1 MRILFIALLL
11 CSLSKFSWAQEL
23 PPDVNA
29 LKKEILELKQNV
41 DHVQLNLGLS
51 KKRFQR
57 GILVATLG
65 YSITIAG
72 GLMLGRERDE
82 LGQALLVL
90 GGATGITGTYLL
102 VDSFKFLGRAAQKQ
116 KPK

>member
-1 MRILFIALLL
+1 MRIVLVAITLLCCSQIAL
-11 CSLSKFSWAQEL
+11 AQEL
-23 PPDVNA
+23 PEDINA
-29 LKKEILELKQNV
+29 LKQEIQELNDNV
-41 DHVQLNLGLS
+41 NHVQVNLGLS

-82 LGQALLVL
+82 LGQSLLVL

-116 KPK
+116 KRQ